1 MESLKE
7 PHYYDLPEQSFDTII
22 EAVERMDYVDIIRA
36 CKISR
41 KWREICSNKVV
52 KRILERK
59 KSEDLLFAA
68 RYTVSFDGVLAII
81 TMSII
86 SDSFISKGVN
96 FEFLSYIM
104 DEEIPIEESL
114 RNLLDRIAGWTS
126 APIRLAIPL
135 DNGLL
140 VPSSVYKGFVNI
152 VLANNR
158 YTFSLKETV
167 LVRALEEIIDMIDRN
182 ITGDLLIF
190 KDGRAVTIEIDSIR
204 PM

>member
-1 MESLKE
+1 METRE
-7 PHYYDLPEQSFDTII
+7 PRYYDLPEQSFDTII